1 MPKKFLKEMTEPPTS
16 TPDKPCLYV
25 LLLYLKYRLQLITA
39 EDSGS
44 SKREK
49 KEHQVSRE
57 K

>member
-1 MPKKFLKEMTEPPTS
+1 MTEPPTS

-25 LLLYLKYRLQLITA
+25 LLFYLKYRLQLITA

-57 K
+57 KWMDR